1 MACRFTHVALLV
13 AAVASAPG
21 LSAAQRPSLSGEK
34 ARVAEAV
41 RADLSRLA
49 QLQKTYHERAKLYA
63 ADARDLRFT
72 PASGAQVNIAYAS
85 MNSWA
90 ANASHPTLS
99 PLACYVIISAADAPD
114 ATSAQ
119 PFCTEAKPG
128 TPAGNVAAATSTSPP
143 TPSKSA
149 PVSNAPTKAAPTAQR
164 PPAANP
170 PAANPPAVNPPA
182 RTAAAPRKTAEV
194 QPPAATRQPAP
205 SARPN
210 VPAVTGR
217 AGEVPGDAR
226 LMTREVLAGTGA
238 STRTQNVT
246 PAEFSEAL
254 AEFSR
259 NALAI
264 LNTPVPVTQR
274 DPYESTPE
282 FEARRAAAIAAHERR
297 EADFFRE
304 NTRTYVVQLP
314 VKDVTYDPDREVVE
328 FAIDPMRL
336 PTVGDELSLA
346 CYTRPVFWCTTDQGM
361 TYDAGDLWRLPR
373 ATARQHDVLRTPMTL
388 TARYTVGRIEGERG
402 LAITLVDMDLQAR
415 GQTVQR
421 WPGAPR

>member
-1 MACRFTHVALLV
+1 MARRFTHVAFLA

-21 LSAAQRPSLSGEK
+21 LSAAQRPALSGEK

-41 RADLSRLA
+41 RADLSRLS
-49 QLQKTYHERAKLYA
+49 QLQKTYHDRAKLYA

-99 PLACYVIISAADAPD
+99 PVACYVIVSAADATD
-114 ATSAQ
+114 AASAQ

-128 TPAGNVAAATSTSPP
+128 TPAGNVAAATSTSAAPTKALRTASPP
-143 TPSKSA
+143 SP
-149 PVSNAPTKAAPTAQR
+149 APTKAAPTKAVTEPPRQQATPPRQSAANAQR
-164 PPAANP
+164 S
-170 PAANPPAVNPPA
+170 AVP
-182 RTAAAPRKTAEV
+182 V
-194 QPPAATRQPAP
+194 
-205 SARPN
+205 
-210 VPAVTGR
+210 VTGR
-217 AGEVPGDAR
+217 TGEVPGDAR
-226 LMTREVLAGTGA
+226 LMTREVVAGTSA
-238 STRTQNVT
+238 LARTQDVS
-246 PAEFSEAL
+246 PAEFAEAL

-264 LNTPVPVTQR
+264 LNTPLPVTQR

-282 FEARRAAAIAAHERR
+282 FEARGAAALAAHERR
-297 EADFFRE
+297 EAEFFRE

-314 VKDVTYDPDREVVE
+314 VKGVTYDPDREVVE
-328 FAIDPMRL
+328 FAIDAIKL
-336 PTVGDELSLA
+336 PVTGNELSLA
-346 CYTRPVFWCTTDQGM
+346 CYTRPVFWCTADQGM
-361 TYDAGDLWRLPR
+361 TYDAADLWRVPR

-388 TARYTVGRIEGERG
+388 TARYTVGRIDGERG